1 MKSFL
6 LRPALL
12 LALLAGLSACGGKAS
27 FEVGGTIRGLKYQG
41 LELSDGKKSIFPTAD
56 GHYGF
61 PDQISYADAYRV
73 TIKNMP
79 QHQVCAFSNNFD
91 STDTAR
97 LSAHDTA
104 GRVAVINDVIDCV
117 VNTHSVGGTVSGL
130 TAGQVELANG
140 SKYGTFTV
148 LSTSTDMRYA
158 FSSVPYDEVYGITVL
173 TQPDGL
179 KCSFTS
185 NSTGKMGDSDIT
197 DLNLVCVPK

>member
-27 FEVGGTIRGLKYQG
+27 FEVGGTVTGLKYTG

-61 PDQISYADAYRV
+61 PDRISYADAYRV
-73 TIKNMP
+73 TIKTMP
-79 QHQVCAFSNNFD
+79 LHQVCAFRNNFD
-91 STDTAR
+91 AADAAR

-104 GRVAVINDVIDCV
+104 GRVAVINDFVDCV
-117 VNTHSVGGTVSGL
+117 VNTHSVGGAISGL

-140 SKYGTFTV
+140 SKYGPITILSTDTTMRYTFT
-148 LSTSTDMRYA
+148 
-158 FSSVPYDEVYGITVL
+158 SVPYDEVYGITVL
-173 TQPDGL
+173 TQPADL
-179 KCSFTS
+179 TCSFTV
-185 NSTGKMGDSDIT
+185 NSTGKMGDTDIT
-197 DLNLVCVPK
+197 DVNLVCKPK